1 MKNKK
6 YKTLI
11 AATVITGVLGS
22 CMGCNTNTGEYSS
35 SGRDSV
41 ESSVFSSFE
50 EEKKWNTI
58 GEGDQL
64 IERPLIDDEER
75 EEFLRDLNFSRGFGV
90 SAFHANTSGGRTQSG
105 RRGSVERGAVGLH
118 EISDGRGV

>member
-41 ESSVFSSFE
+41 ESSVFSSLE

-90 SAFHANTSGGRTQSG
+90 SAFHANTSGGIPVG
-105 RRGSVERGAVGLH
+105 YLDYAGLKADGEEVWSVGQ
-118 EISDGRGV
+118 

>member
-1 MKNKK
+1 MKNKQ

-11 AATVITGVLGS
+11 AATGITGVLGR
-22 CMGCNTNTGEYSS
+22 CMGCKTKPGEYSS

-75 EEFLRDLNFSRGFGV
+75 EEFLRDLNFS
-90 SAFHANTSGGRTQSG
+90 
-105 RRGSVERGAVGLH
+105 
-118 EISDGRGV
+118 